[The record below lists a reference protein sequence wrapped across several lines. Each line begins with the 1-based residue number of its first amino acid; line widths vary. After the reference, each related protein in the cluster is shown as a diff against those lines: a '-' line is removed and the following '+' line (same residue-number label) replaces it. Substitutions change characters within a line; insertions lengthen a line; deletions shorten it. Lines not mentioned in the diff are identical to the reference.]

1 MDTPGGRIHV
11 LFNTETGTICA
22 TADFSVLRLDP
33 TVRKLQP
40 FLAKVALRATE
51 LKLPPLKL

>member
-22 TADFSVLRLDP
+22 TGYFSVLWLDP
-33 TVRKLQP
+33 KVRKSQP
-40 FLAKVALRATE
+40 FLAEVALRATE
-51 LKLPPLKL
+51 LKLPPPKL